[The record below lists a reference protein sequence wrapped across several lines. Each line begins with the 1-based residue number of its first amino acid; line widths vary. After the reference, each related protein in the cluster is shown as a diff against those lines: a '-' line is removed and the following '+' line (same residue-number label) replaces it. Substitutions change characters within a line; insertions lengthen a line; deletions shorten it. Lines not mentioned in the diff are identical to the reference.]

1 MDVSN
6 GYMQGSLGPASKP
19 RTQLLVSLPIYTRA
33 GDIERVAHGV
43 YRLVCF
49 PAHRFA
55 DLIATAL
62 WAGSDSAV
70 SHESA
75 LAVYAQAGAMPPVI
89 HVAVPRTFSGE
100 RSGVV
105 SVQRLLVSPKSRSG
119 RTSP

>member
-1 MDVSN
+1 LIARRSGTPSRLILARVVPKTHGLAKIGRAFMDVSN

-75 LAVYAQAGAMPPVI
+75 LAVYAQA
-89 HVAVPRTFSGE
+89 
-100 RSGVV
+100 
-105 SVQRLLVSPKSRSG
+105 
-119 RTSP
+119 